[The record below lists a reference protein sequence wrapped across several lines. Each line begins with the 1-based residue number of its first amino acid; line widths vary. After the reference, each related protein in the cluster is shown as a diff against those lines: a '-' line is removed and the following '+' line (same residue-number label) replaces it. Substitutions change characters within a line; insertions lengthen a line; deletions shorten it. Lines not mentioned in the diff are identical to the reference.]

1 MTHRQR
7 RMRRERCG
15 FLYPAQSEVGGEI
28 DMIEMNFRL
37 SMILAC
43 ATAFMGIVCF
53 ITDDYEQMR
62 FFFIFA
68 ILQCL
73 QNKLEEIEKRLKEGE
88 TDET

>member
-1 MTHRQR
+1 MDESSGACCYRKR
-7 RMRRERCG
+7 ARAVRVR
-15 FLYPAQSEVGGEI
+15 GEL

-43 ATAFMGIVCF
+43 AAMVVGMVCF

-73 QNKLEEIEKRLKEGE
+73 QNKLEEIEKRLNDLSKK
-88 TDET
+88 